1 MSSLS
6 SRLPIYLIGFPLA
19 IWIILKGGLVFY
31 LFVGF
36 FTIMA
41 FIEFLSLKKEET
53 NTIFWWI
60 LGIFYVC
67 LSLSC
72 LFVLR
77 DIDDRLDSYFTLMLF
92 CGVMLNDTFAY
103 IFGNLIGG
111 RKIAPSISPNK
122 TYAGLFG
129 GLVGSTIFILLF
141 DYYSTATDLKMI
153 DIIVFVFIFSI
164 VGFLGDLLESYLKRS
179 ANVKDSSN
187 LLMGHGGV
195 LDRLDSL
202 ILTCPPTLL
211 YVIGQYLP

>member
-6 SRLPIYLIGFPLA
+6 SRLPIYFIGFPLA
-19 IWIILKGGLVFY
+19 IWIILTGGILFY
-31 LFVGF
+31 FFVGF

-41 FIEFLSLKKEET
+41 FIEFLSLKREEA
-53 NTIFWWI
+53 NPILWWI
-60 LGIFYVC
+60 LGMVYVC

-77 DIDDRLDSYFTLMLF
+77 NIDNQLSSYFTLMLF

-122 TYAGLFG
+122 TYAGLLG
-129 GLVGSTIFILLF
+129 GVIGSTIFTLLF
-141 DYYSTATDLKMI
+141 SHYVFSLKMI
-153 DIIVFVFIFSI
+153 DILVFIFIFSV
-164 VGFLGDLLESYLKRS
+164 VGFFGDLLESYLKRS
-179 ANVKDSSN
+179 VNVKDSSN
-187 LLMGHGGV
+187 LLMGHGGA
-195 LDRLDSL
+195 LDRVDSL

-211 YVIGQYLP
+211 YVIGQYL

>member
-6 SRLPIYLIGFPLA
+6 SRLPIYFIGFPFA
-19 IWIILKGGLVFY
+19 IWIILEGGMLFY

-41 FIEFLSLKKEET
+41 FIEFLSLKREEA
-53 NTIFWWI
+53 NSIFWWI
-60 LGIFYVC
+60 LGMVYVC

-77 DIDDRLDSYFTLMLF
+77 DIDNQLSSYFTLMLF

-122 TYAGLFG
+122 TYAGLLG
-129 GLVGSTIFILLF
+129 GVIGSTIFTLLF
-141 DYYSTATDLKMI
+141 SHYVFSLKMI
-153 DIIVFVFIFSI
+153 DILIFIFIFSV
-164 VGFLGDLLESYLKRS
+164 VGFFGDLLESYLKRS
-179 ANVKDSSN
+179 VNVKDSSN
-187 LLMGHGGV
+187 LLMGHGGA

-202 ILTCPPTLL
+202 ILTSPPTLL
-211 YVIGQYLP
+211 YVIVQYL

>member
-6 SRLPIYLIGFPLA
+6 SRLPIYFIGFPFA
-19 IWIILKGGLVFY
+19 IWIILEGGMLFY

-41 FIEFLSLKKEET
+41 FIEFLSLKREEA
-53 NTIFWWI
+53 NSVLWWV
-60 LGIFYVC
+60 LGMVYVC

-72 LFVLR
+72 LFLLR
-77 DIDDRLDSYFTLMLF
+77 DIDNQLNSYFTLMLF

-122 TYAGLFG
+122 TYAGLLG
-129 GLVGSTIFILLF
+129 GVIGSTIFTLLF
-141 DYYSTATDLKMI
+141 SHYVFSLKMI
-153 DIIVFVFIFSI
+153 DILVFIFIFSI
-164 VGFLGDLLESYLKRS
+164 VGFFGDLLESYLKRS
-179 ANVKDSSN
+179 VNVKDSSN
-187 LLMGHGGV
+187 LLMGHGGA
-195 LDRLDSL
+195 LDRVDSL

-211 YVIGQYLP
+211 YVIGQYL

>member
-6 SRLPIYLIGFPLA
+6 SRLPIYFVGFPLT
-19 IWIILKGGLVFY
+19 IWIILTGGILFY

-41 FIEFLSLKKEET
+41 FIEFLSLKREEA
-53 NTIFWWI
+53 NSVLWWV
-60 LGIFYVC
+60 LGMVYVC

-72 LFVLR
+72 LFLLR
-77 DIDDRLDSYFTLMLF
+77 DIDNQLSSYFTLMLF

-122 TYAGLFG
+122 TYAGLLG
-129 GLVGSTIFILLF
+129 GVIGSTIFTLLF
-141 DYYSTATDLKMI
+141 SYYVFSLKMI
-153 DIIVFVFIFSI
+153 DILIFIFIFSV
-164 VGFLGDLLESYLKRS
+164 VGFFGDLLESYLKRS
-179 ANVKDSSN
+179 VNVKDSSN
-187 LLMGHGGV
+187 LLMGHGGA

-202 ILTCPPTLL
+202 ILTSPPTLL
-211 YVIGQYLP
+211 YVIGQYLL

>member
-6 SRLPIYLIGFPLA
+6 SRLPIYFIGFPLA
-19 IWIILKGGLVFY
+19 IWIILKGGILFY

-41 FIEFLSLKKEET
+41 FIEFLSLKREEA
-53 NTIFWWI
+53 NSVLWWV
-60 LGIFYVC
+60 LGMVYVC

-72 LFVLR
+72 LFLLR
-77 DIDDRLDSYFTLMLF
+77 DIDNQLSSYFTLMLF

-122 TYAGLFG
+122 TYAGLLG
-129 GLVGSTIFILLF
+129 GVIGSTIFTLLF
-141 DYYSTATDLKMI
+141 SHYVFSLKMI
-153 DIIVFVFIFSI
+153 DILVFIFIFSV
-164 VGFLGDLLESYLKRS
+164 VGFFGDLLESYLKRS
-179 ANVKDSSN
+179 VNVKDSSN
-187 LLMGHGGV
+187 LLMGHGGA
-195 LDRLDSL
+195 LDRVDSL

-211 YVIGQYLP
+211 YVIGQYL